1 MFSFQRH
8 HVGLHRLFVRRFST
22 RQDFDNRTA
31 LYYGAS
37 LIVAMVGASYLAVPI
52 YQMICTQTGL
62 DGTPKTSA
70 GNSQYSHYRP
80 QV

>member
-1 MFSFQRH
+1 MFSFQRS
-8 HVGLHRLFVRRFST
+8 RLYHLSRRSFSS
-22 RQDFDNRTA
+22 RKDHDNKTA

-37 LIVAMVGASYLAVPI
+37 LIVAMIGASYLAVPI

-70 GNSQYSHYRP
+70 GIFSTI
-80 QV
+80 

>member
-1 MFSFQRH
+1 MLKFQFNR
-8 HVGLHRLFVRRFST
+8 LIMHRILRRRYSSK
-22 RQDFDNRTA
+22 QDLDNKTA

-62 DGTPKTSA
+62 DGTPKTAA
-70 GNSQYSHYRP
+70 GTTL
-80 QV
+80 

>member
-1 MFSFQRH
+1 MLKFN
-8 HVGLHRLFVRRFST
+8 RLRMRLLRNSYSSSQQV
-22 RQDFDNRTA
+22 DNKTA

-70 GNSQYSHYRP
+70 GNE
-80 QV
+80 